1 MGMDMDSEK
10 GPAGF
15 TLTHTHT
22 HTHTSAHTHMH
33 AREHHA
39 FRVRSALLIN
49 HFETH
54 TVVVLDADEATFR
67 INARPA
73 EQAAV
78 DDADG
83 DGDAHDWRQDD
94 TSMDIP

>member
-1 MGMDMDSEK
+1 
-10 GPAGF
+10 
-15 TLTHTHT
+15 
-22 HTHTSAHTHMH
+22 MH